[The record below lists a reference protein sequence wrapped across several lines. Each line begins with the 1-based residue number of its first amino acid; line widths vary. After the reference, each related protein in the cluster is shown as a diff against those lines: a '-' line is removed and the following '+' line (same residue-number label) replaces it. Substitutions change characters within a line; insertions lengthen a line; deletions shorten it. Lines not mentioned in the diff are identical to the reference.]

1 MSVRRSPEFH
11 SHLDPQAAGAGGGG
25 GGGERVT
32 PSEMENEAGGEVMG
46 SSGFRRVSPAALPLS
61 HHLHNQHSHY
71 LVFLLYLVKPSESL
85 SIAERLIWAN
95 MHPACL
101 FLKGKY
107 LQEEH

>member
-1 MSVRRSPEFH
+1 
-11 SHLDPQAAGAGGGG
+11 
-25 GGGERVT
+25 
-32 PSEMENEAGGEVMG
+32 MENEAGGEVMG
-46 SSGFRRVSPAALPLS
+46 SSGFQRVGPAALPLS
-61 HHLHNQHSHY
+61 HHLHNRHSHC